1 MERRHRFVYWVQFL
15 LLVFIILGL
24 NVERTGSGLML
35 LLVLSFFLSEFFL
48 LHIQNKIKPE
58 KIYYR
63 KSCFFAM
70 VDLLAVFIFMVCL
83 VNMLCNYFLQKELPL
98 PEWLF
103 PAVVIYTHLRKFY
116 IYKNFSYE
124 K

>member
-1 MERRHRFVYWVQFL
+1 MERRHRFVYWIQFL
-15 LLVFIILGL
+15 LLIAIVSICNYGSA
-24 NVERTGSGLML
+24 GSGLML
-35 LLVLSFFLSEFFL
+35 LLVLPFFISEFFL

-63 KSCFFAM
+63 KSCFFAL

-83 VNMLCNYFLQKELPL
+83 VNMLCSYFLQKELLL